1 MAMEQP
7 MRPADVRPVAAPVED
22 LRVKARIRILVNVV
36 AIALAI
42 AMVATMLPAEASG
55 PRKAHPPMFECTS
68 SGSLRVTCRGSFA
81 DGTSAAGIVVRVLD
95 KADHVVYAGTVDKL
109 GRVSF
114 RKPDAQF
121 SVVFDAGEGNVLT
134 LLGSEMT

>member
-7 MRPADVRPVAAPVED
+7 MRPADARPVAAPVDD
-22 LRVKARIRILVNVV
+22 LRVKAWIRVVVNVATV
-36 AIALAI
+36 GLAL
-42 AMVATMLPAEASG
+42 AMVAAMLPAQASG
-55 PRKAHPPMFECTS
+55 PKKVHPPMFECAS
-68 SGSLRVTCRGSFA
+68 AGALRVTCRGSFA

-95 KADHVVYAGTVDKL
+95 KTDRVVYAGTVDKL

>member
-7 MRPADVRPVAAPVED
+7 MRPADVRPVAAPVD
-22 LRVKARIRILVNVV
+22 KRIRILVNVLV
-36 AIALAI
+36 VGLAI
-42 AMVATMLPAEASG
+42 AMIAATLPAEASG
-55 PRKAHPPMFECTS
+55 PKKIPPPMFECVS

-95 KADHVVYAGTVDKL
+95 KTDHVVYAGIVDKL

>member
-7 MRPADVRPVAAPVED
+7 MRPALVSMAAAAMVT
-22 LRVKARIRILVNVV
+22 
-36 AIALAI
+36 ALAL
-42 AMVATMLPAEASG
+42 AASPAEASG
-55 PRKAHPPMFECTS
+55 PKKTHPPMFECAS
-68 SGSLRVTCRGSFA
+68 SGALRVTCRGSFA

-95 KADHVVYAGTVDKL
+95 KTDRVVYAGLVDKL
-109 GRVSF
+109 GRISF

-121 SVVFDAGEGNVLT
+121 SVVFDAGGGNVLT